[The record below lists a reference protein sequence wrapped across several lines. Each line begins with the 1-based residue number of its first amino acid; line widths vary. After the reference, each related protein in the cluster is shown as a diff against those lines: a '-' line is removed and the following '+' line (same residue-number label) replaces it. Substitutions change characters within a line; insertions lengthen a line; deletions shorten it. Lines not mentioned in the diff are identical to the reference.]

1 MVAEVRLGEFGCG
14 FGKAV
19 TARLGAVSLGAVG
32 LGGYGTSRCGGA
44 RSGLALEYNL
54 DWRRYEF

>member
-44 RSGLALEYNL
+44 RSG
-54 DWRRYEF
+54 